1 MTEVSAAADA
11 NFEATLS
18 GAVLK
23 AAQDLQTGRDV
34 LNNAVDSAEQE
45 LTEAQDL
52 VSTLETLQADYD
64 AAVTDLEAAQQYFTD
79 NDLELP
85 VTIEGGVTATA
96 ENDIFLFTGEEG
108 TVSGFGL
115 EGDDQLFVGTGFTW
129 TPLEAGDDLA
139 TQRLGDS
146 GALEIFAQQSGNNVV
161 LSFESE
167 AFAGNAVNTD
177 DIVEVTLT
185 GVSLENLS
193 LSADGFITVA

>member
-1 MTEVSAAADA
+1 M
-11 NFEATLS
+11 LS
-18 GAVLK
+18 RELASTCLGGFT
-23 AAQDLQTGRDV
+23 TGR
-34 LNNAVDSAEQE
+34 LKRSQTFWAKCK
-45 LTEAQDL
+45 
-52 VSTLETLQADYD
+52 
-64 AAVTDLEAAQQYFTD
+64 
-79 NDLELP
+79 
-85 VTIEGGVTATA
+85 
-96 ENDIFLFTGEEG
+96 
-108 TVSGFGL
+108 
-115 EGDDQLFVGTGFTW
+115 
-129 TPLEAGDDLA
+129 AGDDLA